1 MKKNLY
7 EIIDVLEQLMEIEE
21 NIAARSEAGLILSSI
36 QSVFFLCFLSF
47 WGTVLKEIN
56 DTQEYMQT
64 SNLNI
69 HQNEMKMAA
78 LTAFLAQNR
87 EELIENSIK
96 YAKQISNDHE
106 TERRVRK
113 KKRLAKKKSNDVGL
127 TFEVEMKR
135 DLYASI
141 DSISQG
147 IQDQFEQLHLL
158 TQRYDFLIQTNLID
172 EEFEFEFEE
181 EKDVNMA
188 VDKIERK
195 RLKNF
200 LEFSKEKNGKK
211 DL

>member
-1 MKKNLY
+1 M
-7 EIIDVLEQLMEIEE
+7 VQL
-21 NIAARSEAGLILSSI
+21 SYSSYRHANDT
-36 QSVFFLCFLSF
+36 SL
-47 WGTVLKEIN
+47 N

-78 LTAFLAQNR
+78 LKAFLAQNR

-96 YAKQISNDHE
+96 YAKQISNDHK
-106 TERRVRK
+106 TERGVRK
-113 KKRLAKKKSNDVGL
+113 KKRMAEKKSNDVGL

-181 EKDVNMA
+181 EKDVNMV

-200 LEFSKEKNGKK
+200 LEFSKEKNEKK